1 MHGCLSQSLDPSRFS
16 YATGHCFCWL
26 MSLSVFYIQW
36 CHSQVCVCVSGV
48 LWFEKES
55 TFINIYL
62 YFKELWLKVI
72 EVDHIFALENM
83 ELTGRLRR
91 QTPGLGSFV
100 QAMHKVA
107 FWDSQKNQ
115 TSVHPTLTFLKQWF
129 TLNENMTWKAHCICS
144 VITTWKIWRSFLSF
158 MKTLLSF

>member
-1 MHGCLSQSLDPSRFS
+1 M
-16 YATGHCFCWL
+16 
-26 MSLSVFYIQW
+26 
-36 CHSQVCVCVSGV
+36 CVCVSGV

-83 ELTGRLRR
+83 ELTGRLRW
-91 QTPGLGSFV
+91 QTPGLGSSV

-107 FWDSQKNQ
+107 F
-115 TSVHPTLTFLKQWF
+115 
-129 TLNENMTWKAHCICS
+129 
-144 VITTWKIWRSFLSF
+144 
-158 MKTLLSF
+158 

>member
-1 MHGCLSQSLDPSRFS
+1 M
-16 YATGHCFCWL
+16 
-26 MSLSVFYIQW
+26 
-36 CHSQVCVCVSGV
+36 CVSGV

-107 FWDSQKNQ
+107 F
-115 TSVHPTLTFLKQWF
+115 
-129 TLNENMTWKAHCICS
+129 
-144 VITTWKIWRSFLSF
+144 
-158 MKTLLSF
+158 

>member
-1 MHGCLSQSLDPSRFS
+1 M
-16 YATGHCFCWL
+16 
-26 MSLSVFYIQW
+26 MSFPG
-36 CHSQVCVCVSGV
+36 VCVCVSGV

-115 TSVHPTLTFLKQWF
+115 TSVHPTLTF
-129 TLNENMTWKAHCICS
+129 
-144 VITTWKIWRSFLSF
+144 
-158 MKTLLSF
+158 

>member
-1 MHGCLSQSLDPSRFS
+1 M
-16 YATGHCFCWL
+16 
-26 MSLSVFYIQW
+26 MSFPG
-36 CHSQVCVCVSGV
+36 VCVCVCLVYFGLRRKAHS
-48 LWFEKES
+48 LM
-55 TFINIYL
+55 FIYLFIYL

-107 FWDSQKNQ
+107 FWDSQ
-115 TSVHPTLTFLKQWF
+115 
-129 TLNENMTWKAHCICS
+129 
-144 VITTWKIWRSFLSF
+144 
-158 MKTLLSF
+158 